1 MGLRHA
7 RARDLSGPEWHV
19 CNDGVILCD
28 YQHDYGIYN
37 TEFNTNL
44 THWGDDWCPTCVE
57 KAKAL
62 VKPKNPYW
70 MGEYGGREFAKK
82 TSGRIFV
89 RHEAD
94 VQRVIDIIKEL
105 DEFEFGYLPD
115 GFVTVMPEDV
125 SKAKLTYGHKF
136 ELRTDLLKLECW
148 RQGIEVMLVTG
159 WRDPY

>member
-1 MGLRHA
+1 MT
-7 RARDLSGPEWHV
+7 DE
-19 CNDGVILCD
+19 
-28 YQHDYGIYN
+28 
-37 TEFNTNL
+37 TEQ
-44 THWGDDWCPTCVE
+44 
-57 KAKAL
+57 
-62 VKPKNPYW
+62 PKKPYW
-70 MGEYGGREFAKK
+70 IAEYGGGEFAKK

-105 DEFEFGYLPD
+105 DEFEFEYLPD

-125 SKAKLTYGHKF
+125 NKAKLTYGHKF
-136 ELRTDLLKLECW
+136 ELRMDLLKLECW